1 VQLWGQSLAEKT
13 ALETEMA
20 LALSAKLVVTLGV
33 EGAVDLSI
41 GTVKARLR
49 HEFDDG
55 TFSISPET
63 HVVFTRPDGKVVPV
77 H

>member
-1 VQLWGQSLAEKT
+1 VADKA
-13 ALETEMA
+13 ALEKEMA
-20 LALSAKLVVTLGV
+20 LALTAKLVVTLGV

-55 TFSISPET
+55 TFSINPEA
-63 HVVFTRPDGKVVPV
+63 HVVFTRPDGKVAPV